1 MNWQSIYVE
10 RSYGTKDEKIF
21 KKESNNENVP
31 AYGSIAFPVTLY
43 KFAASKG
50 SIDESVKNIEAERK
64 KKISK
69 GNALRKVR
77 VGYLQLSKTAI
88 CRIHK
93 FSPNKF

>member
-1 MNWQSIYVE
+1 MNWQSIYLE

-50 SIDESVKNIEAERK
+50 SIDESVKKYRGRAEEK
-64 KKISK
+64 NSK

-77 VGYLQLSKTAI
+77 VGYL
-88 CRIHK
+88 
-93 FSPNKF
+93 